1 MDGDRSD
8 FDSEARRLDIQID
21 FAPGSRFACPAC
33 GAANCHPAVARGLAE
48 VGFACPACGAANC
61 PPHDTEPTKLSG
73 RTGAISISSSTTLG

>member
-21 FAPGSRFACPAC
+21 FAPGS
-33 GAANCHPAVARGLAE
+33 H
-48 VGFACPACGAANC
+48 FACPACGAANC